1 MRDDLVPAVADGD
14 LWQQR
19 IGQVTGHERGEPA
32 RVDDEHGTLREHPA
46 RRHGDMGADRHV
58 DGRPEECYRSAV
70 AVSGVR
76 GEQAGQQCEAF
87 SLVDGVVEAHGEVMS
102 QPDES

>member
-1 MRDDLVPAVADGD
+1 
-14 LWQQR
+14 
-19 IGQVTGHERGEPA
+19 
-32 RVDDEHGTLREHPA
+32 
-46 RRHGDMGADRHV
+46 
-58 DGRPEECYRSAV
+58 V

-87 SLVDGVVEAHGEVMS
+87 SLVDGVVEAHDEVMS